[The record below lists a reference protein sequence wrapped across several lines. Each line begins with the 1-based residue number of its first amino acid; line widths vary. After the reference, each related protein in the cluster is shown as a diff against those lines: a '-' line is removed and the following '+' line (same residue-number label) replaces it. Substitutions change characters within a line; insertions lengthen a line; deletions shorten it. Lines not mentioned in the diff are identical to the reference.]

1 MCKRTSLL
9 LFCAAVFPRMERF
22 NMKYIDEE
30 DTVMNFTHLVGN
42 TPMIRI
48 RYKLDGREGFVW
60 AKLEAYNLSGSIKD
74 LSLIHI

>member
-42 TPMIRI
+42 
-48 RYKLDGREGFVW
+48 
-60 AKLEAYNLSGSIKD
+60 NL
-74 LSLIHI
+74 LILLADDELGMTDDIVQ